1 MNGCNGPQYS
11 HLLNAIPVPIFIVD
25 EDVRI
30 LDSNAAAQRMFGLS
44 NVEIRSRRGGEV
56 LNCLNSHNP
65 EGCGKAPECKNCV
78 IRNSVGDALKAVA
91 VTQHPMKFE
100 AVSGG
105 KTVELELL
113 VTATPFPEAGKNA
126 VLVIVE
132 DITEFSKLKAILP
145 ICSHCKRIRNEAS
158 LWQQVDRYFHDHI
171 GVDFSHGVCP
181 DCVQKFYGAYLRSPD
196 ESGGPA

>member
-1 MNGCNGPQYS
+1 MNGCNKLQYS
-11 HLLNAIPVPIFIVD
+11 HLFNAIPVPLFIVD

-56 LNCLNSHNP
+56 LSCLNSHKP

-78 IRNSVGDALKAVA
+78 IRNSVADSLKAVA
-91 VTQHPMKFE
+91 VTQRPMKFE
-100 AVSGG
+100 ALSGE
-105 KTVELELL
+105 KTAELELL
-113 VTATPFPEAGKNA
+113 ITAAPFPEAGKNA

-132 DITEFSKLKAILP
+132 DITEFSKLKAIIP
-145 ICSHCKRIRNEAS
+145 ICSHCKRIRIEAS
-158 LWQQVDRYFHDHI
+158 FWQQVDRYFHDQI

-181 DCVQKFYGAYLRSPD
+181 ECIQKYYGDVLRSPD
-196 ESGGPA
+196 ESGGPS